1 LGVTARIPAV
11 NAWSNLAVARRTI
24 IPYAFFGA
32 AFGLAMAS
40 KVSSAPLAV
49 LLPGAALIV
58 WSRLSTEERQQQL
71 WIIARNLVLAAA
83 VAFLVF
89 RIFQP
94 YAFTGPGFFNVTPN
108 ENWLNSMKALAQQ
121 SGGDV
126 DFPPALQWARRPLTF
141 AWQNMVQWGLGL
153 PLGLLAW
160 AGFMWMG
167 VRMLKGEWRKYA
179 LLWGWTLLYF
189 AWQSLNFSRS
199 MRYQLPVY
207 PTLAIIAAWAI
218 FALWSQRS
226 ERVQWRNGWQPG
238 WGLWLWGQ
246 HWRGRLPSRKSIPD
260 PSLASQPANGFIR
273 IYLPR

>member
-1 LGVTARIPAV
+1 
-11 NAWSNLAVARRTI
+11 
-24 IPYAFFGA
+24 
-32 AFGLAMAS
+32 
-40 KVSSAPLAV
+40 
-49 LLPGAALIV
+49 V
-58 WSRLSTEERQQQL
+58 WSRLGTEERQRQF
-71 WIIARNLVLAAA
+71 WIFARNLVLAAA

-108 ENWLNSMKALAQQ
+108 ENWINSMKALAQQ

-141 AWQNMVQWGLGL
+141 AWQNMVQWGLGM

-160 AGFMWMG
+160 AGFIWMG

-179 LLWGWTLLYF
+179 LLWGWTLMYF

-218 FALWSQRS
+218 FALWSQRT
-226 ERVQWRNGWQPG
+226 ERVQWRKWLAAGLGIVVVGATLAWAAAFSQIYTRPITRIAASEWIYQNVPAAVNLRIETGEGFYNQP
-238 WGLWLWGQ
+238 LST
-246 HWRGRLPSRKSIPD
+246 RLTADFSTSTPLSCLLKRSTA
-260 PSLASQPANGFIR
+260 LF
-273 IYLPR
+273 